1 MQTKTFFSEYCQDH
15 LRAEQVDDFIDEWH
29 LGDGEGL
36 ELYEYLGMTWL
47 EYGAFVM
54 DASILPTLREARL

>member
-1 MQTKTFFSEYCQDH
+1 MTFFEEYCKG
-15 LRAEQVDDFIDEWH
+15 LLLAEQIDDFIDEWH
-29 LGDGEGL
+29 LGSGDQ
-36 ELYEYLGMTWL
+36 ELHEYLGMTWV